1 MAESDYIEITI
12 RYPKDTHILDIASDL
27 ATLDRRLQVLSDIR
41 FVTRDNLHGLCLVA
55 VESPTRTPMLL
66 RPQAG

>member
-12 RYPKDTHILDIASDL
+12 RYPKDTHVLDIASDM
-27 ATLDRRLQVLSDIR
+27 ATLDRRLQVLPDTR
-41 FVTRDNLHGLCLVA
+41 FVTKDNPNGLCLVA
-55 VESPTRTPMLL
+55 VESPKRMSMLL